1 MKLELGKI
9 EIRDIQFAEKSYIE
23 DHVLYVNKSEVEAL
37 VLEDD
42 KLLECHL
49 DIAKPGEATRITP
62 VIKSDIGSS

>member
-9 EIRDIQFAEKSYIE
+9 FTKTPIFRPDLCQRSRSLCEQRRVEK
-23 DHVLYVNKSEVEAL
+23 L

-49 DIAKPGEATRITP
+49 DIARRAILQESHR
-62 VIKSDIGSS
+62 